1 MVVDT
6 RVAVIG
12 DAESAPAELR
22 DGVAVGS
29 FSLRL
34 LAHNRQPVELE
45 VPGGMTLGELAQREG
60 FEGWDAVSAI
70 NAAGVRLRAGNVL
83 RPEDDPVTITGRLS
97 GAAG

>member
-6 RVAVIG
+6 RVATIRG
-12 DAESAPAELR
+12 AESAPSELH
-22 DGVAVGS
+22 DGVGVGS

-45 VPGGMTLGELAQREG
+45 VPSGMTLGELAQREG
-60 FEGWDAVSAI
+60 LQGWDQVGAI

-97 GAAG
+97 GAAA